1 MNVLPGNATTAFR
14 TALHQHY
21 ARNQRWGFIWAMW
34 LAVLW
39 GAWYVPGTALWYEH
53 PYSDIPIDATSLRL
67 AATAVMTWV
76 HAIAVFLF
84 LLVWNLVLGKVSDY
98 GRTIVKFRQISKWYA
113 LASLCG
119 GPLAIFG
126 SCLAMFYAGPIF
138 AAISSLLFPVVGAII
153 AKLWYQEKISRRAA
167 LGMAIIISGGVAIYA
182 PGLFGEASTTHPH
195 AWIGYVGGAM
205 SAIGWGSEGAV
216 AARGMDVSDPDV
228 GIQCRFTFEILFWG
242 CLILP
247 FIAFFTTI
255 PVSGLI
261 YETLTNSKAMLWILL
276 AAAAHAFC
284 YTSWYKATSL
294 IGVSRCGGIG
304 NLYAVFA
311 ILFISAFT
319 LQIPQWYF
327 LVGLSLTIA
336 GSFVMFSEPA
346 ESVSQLREV
355 VQAERAVI

>member
-1 MNVLPGNATTAFR
+1 MDIMPSEANEGLAV
-14 TALHQHY
+14 ALHKHY
-21 ARNQRWGFIWAMW
+21 AKNQRWGFIWAMW
-34 LAVLW
+34 LAILW

-53 PYSDIPIDATSLRL
+53 PYSDIPLDATSLRL

-84 LLVWNLVLGKVSDY
+84 LLLWNMVLGKVSDY
-98 GRTIVKFRQISKWYA
+98 GRTIVKFRKISKWYA

-153 AKLWYQEKISRRAA
+153 AKLWYNEKISSRAA
-167 LGMAIIISGGVAIYA
+167 LGMTIIIGGGVTIYA
-182 PGLFGEASTTHPH
+182 PGLFGEVSNSHPQ
-195 AWIGYVGGAM
+195 AWIGYLGGAM
-205 SAIGWGSEGAV
+205 SALGWGSEGAV

-247 FIAFFTTI
+247 FIALFTTI
-255 PVSGLI
+255 PVGKLI
-261 YETLTNSKAMLWILL
+261 YETINSGKAVLWILL
-276 AAAAHAFC
+276 AAATHAFC

-319 LQIPQWYF
+319 LQIPEWYF

-346 ESVSQLREV
+346 ESVSQLREIAPV
-355 VQAERAVI
+355 KGSV

>member
-1 MNVLPGNATTAFR
+1 MSLPQSASPPLAA
-14 TALHQHY
+14 ALHQHY
-21 ARNQRWGFIWAMW
+21 ARNQKWGFIWALW

-39 GAWYVPGTALWYEH
+39 GAWYVPGTALWFES
-53 PYSDIPIDATSLRL
+53 PYVDIPADATALRL

-84 LLVWNLVLGKVSDY
+84 LLLWNGVLGKVSDY
-98 GRTIVKFRQISKWYA
+98 GRTMVRFRRISKWYA

-138 AAISSLLFPVVGAII
+138 AAISSLLFPVVGAVI
-153 AKLWYQEKISRRAA
+153 ARFWYQEKISGRAA
-167 LGMAIIISGGVAIYA
+167 LGMAIIIGGGLAIYA
-182 PGLFGEASTTHPH
+182 PGLFGETASAHPQ
-195 AWIGYVGGAM
+195 AWIGYLGGAM

-216 AARGMDVSDPDV
+216 AGRAMDVSDPDV

-242 CLILP
+242 LLILP
-247 FIAFFTTI
+247 ATALFTDI
-255 PVSGLI
+255 PVGRLLAD
-261 YETLTNSKAMLWILL
+261 TLANSRALLWIML
-276 AAAAHAFC
+276 AAATHAFC

-311 ILFISAFT
+311 ILFIAAFT
-319 LQIPQWYF
+319 LQLPQWYF
-327 LVGLSLTIA
+327 LVGLALTIA

-346 ESVSQLREV
+346 ESVSQLRDV
-355 VQAERAVI
+355 ALAEESA